1 MNVSIDFETRSLID
15 LPERGLDIYAK
26 DDSTEVICM
35 AYSIDG
41 GDVQLWTPDQ
51 PLPKWMWYEDTI
63 FTAWNAALRG
73 AALGPVSIFRLLSS
87 DAFSAALTAGRE

>member
-26 DDSTEVICM
+26 DESTEVICM
-35 AYSIDG
+35 AYSIEG

-51 PLPKWMWYEDTI
+51 PLP
-63 FTAWNAALRG
+63 
-73 AALGPVSIFRLLSS
+73 
-87 DAFSAALTAGRE
+87 